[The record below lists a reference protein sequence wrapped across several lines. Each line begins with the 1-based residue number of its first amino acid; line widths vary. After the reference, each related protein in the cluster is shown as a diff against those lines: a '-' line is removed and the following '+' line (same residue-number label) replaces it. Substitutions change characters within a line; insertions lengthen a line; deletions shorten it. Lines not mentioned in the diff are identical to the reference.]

1 MKFTSNKKNEKIK
14 LGKKTAEGYEYTAK
28 VDFSQDISTQISKV
42 IKEKE
47 LNETIKKKVKELKE
61 LTRKFTRK
69 EKDIQY
75 YYEIGKKL
83 LFLDSNS
90 FKGVARYSVF
100 RRITEELREILPE
113 IKNEKVA
120 IKHLDVM
127 YGIGHLNKNLLSKG
141 NWDQWYE
148 IMKFKNIFKK
158 RKLIGQILDECK
170 PGIAGPSLRDK
181 IKDLLKQE

>member
-1 MKFTSNKKNEKIK
+1 MKFIPNKKDKKIK
-14 LGKKTAEGYEYTAK
+14 LGKKTDEGYEYVAK

-47 LNETIKKKVKELKE
+47 LNETIKRKVKELKE
-61 LTRKFTRK
+61 FTIKFTRK
-69 EKDIQY
+69 EKNIQY

-83 LFLDSNS
+83 LFLDNNP

-120 IKHLDVM
+120 IKHLDFM
-127 YGIGHLNKNLLSKG
+127 YGIGHLNENLLSKG
-141 NWDQWYE
+141 NWDQWFE
-148 IMKFKNIFKK
+148 IMKFKNIFKN
-158 RKLIGQILDECK
+158 RNLLDQILDECK
-170 PGIAGPSLRDK
+170 SGIAGPSLRSK
-181 IKDLLKQE
+181 IKDFLKKE

>member
-1 MKFTSNKKNEKIK
+1 MKSTHNKESRKMY
-14 LGKKTAEGYEYTAK
+14 LGKKTSEGYEYAAK
-28 VDFSQDISTQISKV
+28 VDFGQDISTQISKV

-47 LNETIKKKVKELKE
+47 INETIKDKVKELKE

-75 YYEIGKKL
+75 YYKIGKKL
-83 LFLDSNS
+83 SFLDSNS

-100 RRITEELREILPE
+100 RRIAEELQEILPE

-120 IKHLDVM
+120 IKHLDFM

-148 IMKFKNIFKK
+148 IMKFKNMFKK
-158 RKLIGQILDECK
+158 RKLLGQILDECK
-170 PGIAGPSLRDK
+170 SGIAGPSLRDK
-181 IKDLLKQE
+181 IKDLLK

>member
-1 MKFTSNKKNEKIK
+1 MKSTHNKESKKMK
-14 LGKKTAEGYEYTAK
+14 LGKKTSEGYEYVAK

-61 LTRKFTRK
+61 LARKFTRK

-75 YYEIGKKL
+75 YYKIGKKL
-83 LFLDSNS
+83 SFLDTNS
-90 FKGVARYSVF
+90 FKDVARYSVF
-100 RRITEELREILPE
+100 RRIIEELPEILPE

-120 IKHLDVM
+120 IKHLDFM

-141 NWDQWYE
+141 DWDQWYE
-148 IMKFKNIFKK
+148 IMKFKNMFKK
-158 RKLIGQILDECK
+158 RKLLDQILDECK
-170 PGIAGPSLRDK
+170 SGISGPSLRDK
-181 IKDLLKQE
+181 IKDLLR